1 MNLSS
6 LSRALILAASAG
18 ALIAS
23 SFGDIAHAITDTV
36 FRYSSLK
43 TGYLS
48 LLPGAF
54 APGDSVAA
62 NNYAIAPQFYILTN
76 HNGGLCFDAGIHL
89 PEGARMTSL
98 KAWGKTDTGD
108 GVNARIVRA
117 NLATG
122 DADEVA
128 FVGSTDTSGTRFAM
142 TTPIPS
148 SASAI
153 INNEHYGYAAEVC
166 IGTAATEFYS
176 ARITYVYRDAG
187 D

>member
-1 MNLSS
+1 MTLNS
-6 LSRALILAASAG
+6 LARALAVALSAG
-18 ALIAS
+18 ALIAL
-23 SFGDIAHAITDTV
+23 SFAGIAHAITETV
-36 FRYSSLK
+36 FRYSTLQ

-62 NNYAIAPQFYILTN
+62 NNYVIAPQFYILTN
-76 HNGGLCFDAGIHL
+76 HNGALCFDAAIHL

-108 GVNARIVRA
+108 GVNARIVRG

-122 DADEVA
+122 AGEDVA

-148 SASAI
+148 SALAI

-166 IGTAATEFYS
+166 LGTAATEFYS